1 MKIQRMEIELNKV
14 LIYSILHKNEIINHH
29 YLIIEGYTIGFHS
42 LLHIVHVLL

>member
-29 YLIIEGYTIGFHS
+29 YRRLYYWFSFPIAYCACTIIN
-42 LLHIVHVLL
+42 

>member
-29 YLIIEGYTIGFHS
+29 YTVEGYTIGFHS